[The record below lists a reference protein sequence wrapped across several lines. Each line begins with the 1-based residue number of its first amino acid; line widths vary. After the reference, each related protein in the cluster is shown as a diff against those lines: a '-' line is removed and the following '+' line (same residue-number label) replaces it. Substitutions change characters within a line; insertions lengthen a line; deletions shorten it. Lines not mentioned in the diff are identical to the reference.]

1 MMHNS
6 VFLPLLFFS
15 LVTRCSTAEDVQ
27 MAKQHRDPCVAE
39 EEHVSYRRFRR
50 GWIWK
55 QLLVQ
60 EEDPNPRMIGQIKS
74 DYDKGDFSIK
84 YLLSGE
90 GAGEVFIID
99 EYSGEIYTLH
109 KLDREEKAFYILR
122 SQAINRKTNQPVEPE
137 SEFIIKVQDINDN
150 MPQFQNEPYVSVIP
164 EMSPSGTT
172 VVQVT
177 ATDADDP
184 SHGNHAKLIYSIL
197 QGEPYFSV
205 EPKTG
210 IIVTSLANMDRETR
224 EKYFV
229 VVQVKDM
236 MGLSGSYSATTTVTI
251 ILSDVN
257 DNGPVF
263 QHSLYSFAV
272 AESAAVGM
280 TVGRIKADDSDVG
293 VNARMTYGLEEKEG
307 NGTFQIHTDPVT
319 QEGVILLA
327 KTLDYETKKRF
338 VIIAEAINDP
348 MDTRYLGYDEFRD
361 QATIKIFVE
370 DVDEAP
376 VFPVQEYEWKVQENM
391 AAGTTVGTVSA
402 MDRDAANNSIR
413 YNIDRDSS
421 VKKLFKIDPNNG
433 TIITVKSLDR
443 ESVSWHN
450 FTVTASETKQ
460 NRLFSSVPVFIKVL
474 DVNDNAPQFSKVYQP
489 YVCEGAQSG
498 ELVQL
503 VSAMDLDDPG
513 EGHHFYFSLVPEKRI
528 NPNFTL
534 RDNQD
539 NTAGILTRRS
549 SFSRQ
554 DRTQYLLPV
563 VIADSGVPP
572 LSSTA
577 TLTITVCRCEPAG
590 HCPSDGVQALAL
602 PMGLGI
608 YALVAIVVCVLTVT
622 VLIALTLAVRSHKT
636 RRRNEAKQESGPV
649 AWADLPGKVFRHSE
663 PEATNSLEA
672 YSPVPLRRQPK
683 RRDRHRFSRA
693 EIEASIR
700 MSFCQSYHIGP
711 EDEAFRQ
718 FMRERL
724 LEADTDPFAPP
735 FDCVRTY
742 AFEGRGSSAGS
753 LSSLGSLTAS
763 ETSPERP
770 QDSGRRLVRLAPWHG
785 GSEEE
790 TSF

>member
-272 AESAAVGM
+272 AESAAVGT

-534 RDNQD
+534 RDNQ
-539 NTAGILTRRS
+539 
-549 SFSRQ
+549 
-554 DRTQYLLPV
+554 
-563 VIADSGVPP
+563 
-572 LSSTA
+572 
-577 TLTITVCRCEPAG
+577 
-590 HCPSDGVQALAL
+590 
-602 PMGLGI
+602 
-608 YALVAIVVCVLTVT
+608 